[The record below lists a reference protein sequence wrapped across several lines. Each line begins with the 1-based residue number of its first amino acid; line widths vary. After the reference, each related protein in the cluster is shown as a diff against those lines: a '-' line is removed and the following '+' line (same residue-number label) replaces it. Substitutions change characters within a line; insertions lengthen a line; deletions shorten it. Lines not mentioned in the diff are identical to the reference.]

1 MSEAAAVAGEAS
13 PRGASLVELLCA
25 PRSVVV
31 VGASADLTSPAGR
44 PLAYLDRFGFEGR
57 LQVVNRR
64 VESVAGLPT
73 IASIGELEPGSAEVA
88 IVNIPARFVPE
99 AIAELDERGVRAAI
113 CIASGFEDEAEG
125 EPRSELRKVLADSA
139 IRVIGPNCVG
149 TMSVAAAS
157 YLTFSSVLQTREPK
171 AGGAALVTQSGALG
185 NSLLLSL
192 LTRGA
197 GLSTWFSTG
206 DEIDTGALE
215 LIEGL
220 LRRDEVSG
228 VGLFLEGFTDVDNL
242 AAAAAAIEATGKPVF
257 AMKGAK
263 TDLGRL
269 AAGGHT
275 GRVVGGSDV
284 SRAMLAEAGITEV
297 GSLEELA
304 DALVCLDLF
313 GRPRGGRVGVVSISG
328 GSGVIA
334 ADTVQESPTLEL
346 ADLDEAG
353 VAEGERLDER
363 IAPSNPLDVPFL
375 GETATFT
382 DSVRKVARRAGV
394 DAVVTVESHLAHE
407 EAELVEG
414 LVADGGSP
422 VPTIVTYLCSDDP
435 LSEAG
440 VARLA
445 EAGIATVPTPARS
458 ILALSRLAPDPASGA
473 DTDSAS
479 DHHAAA
485 TGSDPTAASDHP
497 AGGAMLGLEAIA
509 ALPGG
514 GRVPWAQWRIA
525 ATAEEAGAALGEL
538 GEPVVVKAAGR
549 TLAHRSELGAVKVG
563 IDAAGMAAAFAAV
576 DAVSREHGD
585 ATLVQEMSAP
595 GFELMV
601 AVIADPEFGPVAFV
615 RPGGVLAELLDQ
627 QVILSNRWPRA
638 TRLRRLRESRLG
650 EVLSGYRGGE
660 SYDLGALVDLVA
672 DVVDL
677 VPAGD
682 LSFLELNPVILAPDG
697 ATAVDAVG
705 AARRD

>member
-1 MSEAAAVAGEAS
+1 MSEAAALAGEAS

-88 IVNIPARFVPE
+88 VVNIPARFVPE

-125 EPRSELRKVLADSA
+125 EPRSELRKVLADAS

-353 VAEGERLDER
+353 AAEAERLDER

-407 EAELVEG
+407 EAKLVEG
-414 LVADGGSP
+414 LVADGGAP

-458 ILALSRLAPDPASGA
+458 ILALSRLAPDPAS
-473 DTDSAS
+473 AS
-479 DHHAAA
+479 DHHA
-485 TGSDPTAASDHP
+485 DSDHASP

-514 GRVPWAQWRIA
+514 GRVPWAQWRVV

-563 IDAAGMAAAFAAV
+563 VDAAGMAAAFAAV

-638 TRLRRLRESRLG
+638 TRLRRLRESKLG

>member
-99 AIAELDERGVRAAI
+99 AIAELDARGVRAAI

-125 EPRSELRKVLADSA
+125 EPRAELRKVLADA
-139 IRVIGPNCVG
+139 TIRVIGPNCVG

-171 AGGAALVTQSGALG
+171 AGGPALVTQSGALG

-192 LTRGA
+192 LARGA

-228 VGLFLEGFTDVDNL
+228 VGLFLEGFTDVENL
-242 AAAAAAIEATGKPVF
+242 AAAAAAIDATGKPVF

-284 SRAMLAEAGITEV
+284 SRAMLAEAGIAEV

-334 ADTVQESPTLEL
+334 ADTVQESPALEL
-346 ADLDEAG
+346 ADLAEAG
-353 VAEGERLDER
+353 AAEVERLDER

-375 GETATFT
+375 GETPTFT

-394 DAVVTVESHLAHE
+394 DAVVAVESHLAHD
-407 EAELVEG
+407 EAELVAG
-414 LVADGGSP
+414 LIADGGPP

-435 LSEAG
+435 LSAAA
-440 VARLA
+440 VAQLA

-458 ILALSRLAPDPASGA
+458 ILALARLAPDPTSASDHPGEA
-473 DTDSAS
+473 VVPDSAS
-479 DHHAAA
+479 DH
-485 TGSDPTAASDHP
+485 P
-497 AGGAMLGLEAIA
+497 ADAPMLGLEAIA
-509 ALPGG
+509 ALPGA
-514 GRVPWAQWRIA
+514 GRVPWAQWRVA
-525 ATAEEAGAALGEL
+525 SSADEARAALGEL
-538 GEPVVVKAAGR
+538 GERVVVKAAGR
-549 TLAHRSELGAVKVG
+549 TLAHRSELGAVEVG
-563 IDAAGMAAAFAAV
+563 VDAEGMAAAFAAV

-638 TRLRRLRESRLG
+638 TRLRRLRESKLG

-682 LSFLELNPVILAPDG
+682 LSFLELNPVILSPEG